1 MNAGKAI
8 WKDFD
13 KQVPSSLIQQVLDDY
28 KAAGKNY

>member
-13 KQVPSSLIQQVLDDY
+13 KAESPVLIQQVLDGY

>member
-13 KQVPSSLIQQVLDDY
+13 KQVPPSLIQQVLDGY